1 MKSEL
6 PKVLH
11 HLQGKPLISHVIE
24 NIKIAGISDVIVVIG
39 YEGERVIEAVGN
51 SVDYVWQREQLGTGH
66 AVLQTESGL
75 IDFKGSLLVASGD
88 VPLISASTFN
98 SLMESARGEGIGA
111 SVLTMCLDNP
121 TGYGRVIKDERGNLI
136 RIVEDSDST
145 KEEKEIREV
154 NAGTY
159 VFDRDLLFSGLR
171 TVGNDNKQ
179 GEYYLPDVLQYI
191 IGSGHGVKTLL
202 LEDSTEGSGVNS
214 QEELKRLEEYLDYK
228 SRQEL

>member
-66 AVLQTESGL
+66 AVVQTESIL
-75 IDFKGSLLVASGD
+75 NDFKGDLLVASGD
-88 VPLISASTFN
+88 VPLISSSTFN
-98 SLMESARGEGIGA
+98 SLIDSAQGEGIGA
-111 SVLTMCLDNP
+111 SVLTMCVDNP
-121 TGYGRVIKDERGNLI
+121 TGYGRVIKDEHGSLI
-136 RIVEDSDST
+136 RIVEESDST
-145 KEEKEIREV
+145 QEEKAIREV
-154 NAGTY
+154 NTGTY
-159 VFDRDLLFSGLR
+159 IFDKDLLFSGLR

-191 IGSGHGVKTLL
+191 IGSGHCVKTLL
-202 LEDSTEGSGVNS
+202 LEDSIEGSGVNS

-228 SRQEL
+228 SK